1 MSDQPTYEDLVLRCQ
16 RLANIIVR
24 NNNATEELIRAE
36 VKKAKAKAW
45 DECANNISDVD
56 DFAPPRLAGELKQ
69 ANPYK
74 EQS

>member
-45 DECANNISDVD
+45 DEGYLACTGDAYPANIHG
-56 DFAPPRLAGELKQ
+56 ARP
-69 ANPYK
+69 NPYK
-74 EQS
+74 ENLS